1 MNNQVKVGIFFVVGL
16 LILLAV
22 FDFVGDIPFFRN
34 EFKLRTYFDSIGELR
49 QGNPV
54 KLEGYDVGKVSNIS
68 VQHRKI
74 EVEFAVDKDIG
85 IRKDSVASINL
96 TSLLG
101 TSYINLTFG
110 SPDSPLAVAGDVLP
124 SQNPADINQI
134 LAKVDSAVGSIDGAL
149 SGLDVFGANKEQLSN
164 IVNNIDIVLQDVKEG
179 KGTIG
184 KLFKD
189 DSLYNEAESTFSN
202 VNEITTSIKEGK
214 GTLGKLFSDDSLYND
229 AKVTLTSLGQL
240 SKKISDS
247 DGTLGKLIND
257 DTLYNEATGAAT
269 HLNDILEKINTG
281 QGTLGQLV
289 NDDKLYKDAQDTLL
303 KVDKSIDTLD
313 DLAPLGVL
321 GTALGVVTLF

>member
-1 MNNQVKVGIFFVVGL
+1 MGTQVKVGIFFVVGL
-16 LILLAV
+16 ILLLAV
-22 FDFVGDIPFFRN
+22 FDFVGDISLFKN
-34 EFKLRTYFDSIGELR
+34 EYKLSTYFDSIGELR
-49 QGNPV
+49 EGNPV
-54 KLEGYDVGKVSNIS
+54 KLEGYDIGKVSKIKIDD
-68 VQHRKI
+68 RKI
-74 EVEFAVDKDIG
+74 EVQFRVREGVG

-101 TSYINLTFG
+101 TSYINLSFG
-110 SPDSPLAVAGDVLP
+110 SADSPIAQEGDVLP
-124 SQNPADINQI
+124 SKDPADINEI
-134 LAKVDSAVGSIDGAL
+134 MSKVESAVGSIDGAL
-149 SGLDVFGANKEQLSN
+149 SGLDVLGTNKEQLSN
-164 IVNNIDIVLQDVKEG
+164 IVNNIDIVLEDVKEG

-202 VNEITTSIKEGK
+202 VNEITTSIKDGK
-214 GTLGKLFSDDSLYND
+214 GTLGKLLNDESLYSD
-229 AKVTLTSLGQL
+229 AKTALTNLGQL
-240 SKKISDS
+240 SKKLNNS
-247 DGTLGKLIND
+247 DGTIGKLIND

-269 HLNDILEKINTG
+269 NLNDILEKINSG

-289 NDDKLYKDAQDTLL
+289 NDDKLYRDAQDTLL